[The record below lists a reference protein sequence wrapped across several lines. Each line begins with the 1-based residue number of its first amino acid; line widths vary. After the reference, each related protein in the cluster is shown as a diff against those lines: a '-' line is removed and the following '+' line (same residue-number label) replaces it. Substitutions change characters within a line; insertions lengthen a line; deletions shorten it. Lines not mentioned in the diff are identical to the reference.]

1 MVQVI
6 VRETGGAVVRNERIY
21 VIDQT
26 TK

>member
-6 VRETGGAVVRNERIY
+6 VRETGGVVVRNERVYI
-21 VIDQT
+21 IDQT